1 MAQSPPV
8 NHNLVKAL
16 LVALAVFGLVA
27 ALAAE
32 KTAVPDKLAEKVA
45 APEKDAQAATYRAGA
60 DWEAFLGS
68 GGDSKST
75 ETGIL

>member
-1 MAQSPPV
+1 M
-8 NHNLVKAL
+8 NYNLVKAL

-45 APEKDAQAATYRAGA
+45 APEKVTTPKQL
-60 DWEAFLGS
+60 EQ
-68 GGDSKST
+68 T
-75 ETGIL
+75 EKTVVEPVRT